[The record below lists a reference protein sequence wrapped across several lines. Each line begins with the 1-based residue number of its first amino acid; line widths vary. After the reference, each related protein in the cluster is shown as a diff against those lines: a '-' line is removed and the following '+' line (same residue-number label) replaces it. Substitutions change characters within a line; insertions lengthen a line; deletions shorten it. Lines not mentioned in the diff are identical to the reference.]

1 MRRTRFDTRLIQI
14 LSAMGALAI
23 MVGIVAIAVN
33 RYLIRTQNELIET
46 NLPAIELASRIG
58 ASAEVVGTLATA
70 FTQADTS
77 DDLDR
82 ISVAL
87 GQTVESIERGVQALQ
102 GMTPAMAGAGL
113 ESRAS
118 EVVAQMAEN
127 GQEELQLAIR
137 IAEQTNEIIQLS
149 GELDSLVSDET
160 DLARLRITAGIVGI
174 YTESDGDPR
183 PALDELA
190 DRHFFAFERLTELSK
205 VVDAIRLKLQQVQ
218 VIAAPDAL
226 ADLRAEL
233 SDRLTLVDRRIRYL
247 PTPTARDAAQAAL
260 HQLHGTIEQGG
271 LVDTQQDRIALQMAI
286 ADDSQ
291 RLQSMIASL
300 SSQARQARDAVQA
313 QGVAQIAAAERQS
326 SMMNIALLVVV
337 AAAVITGSIL
347 WLYARQQL
355 VARLGELARRIVAV
369 AEGEYGAPMQI
380 SGHDEIGRM
389 EKALNILRRRASE
402 AAELRAHLEEAVIA
416 RTGDVVAEMQA
427 SDAARTEAEAA
438 NRSKTEF
445 LARMSH
451 EIRTPLNGIIGMLG
465 LLEAEVSDKARQD
478 RVRTAHRSARELLEI
493 TNDILNY
500 ASSEDSG
507 NRTNPVHFH
516 LRDLVGQ
523 LGHQL
528 QSLAAKTGL
537 QTVVELEE
545 PAPPVLFGDVV
556 KIRQILG
563 NLISNAVKYT
573 KRGTVTLTVDHA
585 VADDTGQPVVSFTVD
600 DTGIGMTREAIAQA
614 FDAYSR
620 TATVKRAGIEG
631 LGLGLAISRNL
642 TEALGGALSIESEP
656 GVGTRFTLTVPLMP
670 GDADC
675 VAEDETHLSEAD
687 LNRNVL
693 VIDDHAVNRMVARGY
708 LERLGCRVQEA
719 ETGMAGLKCCRDNRF
734 DLILIDL
741 DLPDMRGEEVA
752 ARIGAGEH
760 APMLVAL
767 TAHLID
773 DTKQN
778 RAQLGVARILAKPI
792 SPRALTEVLSPV
804 SPTETPLRETAVLDS
819 LRSDISDL
827 GPETTG
833 LIVSEF
839 LRALPEALETI
850 KSTRADQQRKAAHRL
865 KGAASNFQLEA
876 LCTLLAELEAQDT
889 DASEAL
895 LDRVSASAKTAA
907 STLEAAAAEAGLQ
920 VEAGSTK

>member
-1 MRRTRFDTRLIQI
+1 
-14 LSAMGALAI
+14 MGALAI

-87 GQTVESIERGVQALQ
+87 GQTVESIERGVQVLQ
-102 GMTPAMAGAGL
+102 GMTPAMAGAGP
-113 ESRAS
+113 EPRAS
-118 EVVAQMAEN
+118 EIVAQMAEN
-127 GQEELQLAIR
+127 GQEELQLALR
-137 IAEQTNEIIQLS
+137 IAEQTSEIIQLA
-149 GELDSLVSDET
+149 GQLDALVSDET

-190 DRHFFAFERLTELSK
+190 DRHFFAFERLTELAN

-233 SDRLTLVDRRIRYL
+233 SDRLTLADRRIRYL
-247 PTPTARDAAQAAL
+247 PTPTARDTAQAVL
-260 HQLHGTIEQGG
+260 HQLHGTITQGG
-271 LVDTQQDRIALQMAI
+271 LVDTQRDRIALQMAI

-326 SMMNIALLVVV
+326 SVMNIALLVVV

-347 WLYARQQL
+347 WLYARRQL

-402 AAELRAHLEEAVIA
+402 AAELREHLEDAVIA

-465 LLEAEVSDKARQD
+465 LLEAEVTDKARQD

-493 TNDILNY
+493 TSDILNY

-528 QSLAAKTGL
+528 QSLTAKTGL
-537 QTVVELEE
+537 QTVVELAE
-545 PAPPVLFGDVV
+545 PAPLVLFGDVL

-585 VADDTGQPVVSFTVD
+585 VADDTGQPVVSFTVA

-614 FDAYSR
+614 FDAYTR
-620 TATVKRAGIEG
+620 TAAVKRAGIEG

-642 TEALGGALSIESEP
+642 TEALGGALSVESEP

-675 VAEDETHLSEAD
+675 VVEDETQLSEAD
-687 LNRNVL
+687 LDRNVL

-708 LERLGCRVQEA
+708 LERLGCQVQEA
-719 ETGMAGLKCCRDNRF
+719 ETGMAGLKCCHDNRF
-734 DLILIDL
+734 DLVLIDL

-752 ARIGAGEH
+752 ARIGTGEH

-773 DTKQN
+773 DTEQN
-778 RAQLGVARILAKPI
+778 RARLGVARILAKPI

-804 SPTETPLRETAVLDS
+804 SPTETPRHEAAVLDS

-839 LRALPEALETI
+839 LRALPEAIETI
-850 KSTRADQQRKAAHRL
+850 KSTRAAQQRKAAHRL

-876 LCTLLAELEAQDT
+876 LCTLLAELEAQDS
-889 DASEAL
+889 DAGEAL
-895 LDRVSASAKTAA
+895 LDRVCASAKTAA
-907 STLEAAAAEAGLQ
+907 ATLEAAAAEAGLQ